1 MARPTFKETE
11 RYESLIVSR
20 SDHTYDRIDNYFE
33 EEFLNNLI
41 FEFFLRDKKFSHVYY
56 RLYKIIETLTISIN
70 TSFYPLSIK
79 FNKVEKI
86 FQKPFREFNYSV
98 SEITRFI
105 YCDVVYSHKIET
117 QHKYVCDTKI
127 VKQNLFY
134 LSQMAFKGVKNN
146 TEFTTQEEYNKF
158 LEVFEMIEY
167 KYEYP
172 TYRITNYINIRVNLK
187 LSKEALLRQTKI
199 LLDDMYKSSMN
210 NGKINIRTL
219 IGKKDI
225 NTTFA
230 NYFYVYDHVKK
241 GIPKGMIKSQIDKKR
256 KTSSISINTI
266 NGHMKNMKMLLL
278 NQNFIHLTFN

>member
-20 SDHTYDRIDNYFE
+20 SDHAYDRIDNYFE
-33 EEFLNNLI
+33 EEFLNNII

-70 TSFYPLSIK
+70 TSFYPLHEK

-134 LSQMAFKGVKNN
+134 LSQMSFKGVKNN

-219 IGKKDI
+219 VGKKDI